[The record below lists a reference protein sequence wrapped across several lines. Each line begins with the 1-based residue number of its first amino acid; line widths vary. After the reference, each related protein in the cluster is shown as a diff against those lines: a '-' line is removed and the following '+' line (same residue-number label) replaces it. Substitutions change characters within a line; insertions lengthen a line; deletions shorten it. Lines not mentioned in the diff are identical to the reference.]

1 MFSIIIKGER
11 NPQEIELVKL
21 TMVFYKTGHNR
32 IPKVLYITG
41 PYSDWQKEKQCFIPN
56 SADNISKNSLL
67 QKEKLK
73 FLKVAE
79 KWECAGKNW
88 IPLELAHYFDKQ
100 PDTLNKYTSVSEI
113 IEQMVQ
119 ESASRT
125 RIRNGREFNSE
136 RNGRMLNYL
145 HRALEK
151 FTQAKYRKPFS
162 NYSFRDITEKFIE
175 DFIVHT
181 KREGAKN
188 GNRGGLFNK
197 LYLLYKVVEYAQ
209 KKKLYNVNLDAFDK
223 FKTYMKESPVVTKA
237 VSHEVIMKIEQVD
250 RSILRKCEHLY
261 LDLFLFSYYA
271 GGMSGIDIC
280 YLRRDMVVG
289 DTLKYERMKTDKI
302 CRVILTEKALAM
314 IEKYRNLASMDY
326 LFPVFKWR
334 NRTQRQMYDRV
345 NYITQKVAGTMKK
358 VCAEL
363 GIAHHVT
370 WGTAR
375 SSFICKMLDEGYH
388 IYQVA
393 EMTGNS
399 PMAIYKHYY
408 GITDRA
414 TIKNGLNSI
423 L

>member
-11 NPQEIELVKL
+11 NPKEMELVKL
-21 TMVFYKTGHNR
+21 TMVFYKTGYNR
-32 IPKVLYITG
+32 IPKLLCITG

-56 SADNISKNSLL
+56 SMDNISKNSLL

-73 FLKVAE
+73 YLNIAE

-100 PDTLNKYTSVSEI
+100 PATLGKYTSVSEI
-113 IEQMVQ
+113 ITQMEQELSV
-119 ESASRT
+119 RT
-125 RIRNGREFNSE
+125 KIRNGREFNNE
-136 RNGRMLNYL
+136 RNGKKYRYL
-145 HRALEK
+145 HYALDK
-151 FTQAKYRKPFS
+151 FTQSKYRKSFVY
-162 NYSFRDITEKFIE
+162 YSFRDITEKFIE

-188 GNRGGLFNK
+188 GNRGGLSKK
-197 LYLLYKVVEYAQ
+197 LYLLWKVVEYAQ
-209 KKKLYNVNLDAFDK
+209 KKKLYNVNLDVFDN
-223 FKTYMKESPVVTKA
+223 FKTYLKESPVVTKA
-237 VSHEVIMKIEQVD
+237 VSHEVIRQIEQVD
-250 RSILRKCEHLY
+250 RSILRRCEHLY

-280 YLRRDMVVG
+280 HLRRDMVVG
-289 DTLKYERMKTDKI
+289 DTIRYERIKTDKV
-302 CRVILTEKALAM
+302 CRVILTEKALAL
-314 IEKYRNLASMDY
+314 IEKYRELASMDY

-334 NRTQRQMYDRV
+334 NKSQRQMYDRV
-345 NYITQKVAGTMKK
+345 KYVNTRVVQTMQK
-358 VCAEL
+358 VCAHL
-363 GIAHHVT
+363 GIAHHIT

-399 PMAIYKHYY
+399 PMTIYKHYY
-408 GITDRA
+408 GITDRQ
-414 TIKNGLNSI
+414 TIRTGMNSWF
-423 L
+423 